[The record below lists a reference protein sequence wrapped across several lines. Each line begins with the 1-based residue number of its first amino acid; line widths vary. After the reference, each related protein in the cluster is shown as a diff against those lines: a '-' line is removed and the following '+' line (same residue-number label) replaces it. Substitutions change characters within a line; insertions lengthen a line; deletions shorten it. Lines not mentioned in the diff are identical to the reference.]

1 MSELRQNLAT
11 KEWVIIATERAKR
24 PVEFAES
31 SRKASCA
38 DAPSWDERCPFCPGN
53 EEVDLEVMRVPS
65 SGEPWRVRIV
75 ERACTDAHNDQVA
88 TRSPPSRRR
97 RG

>member
-24 PVEFAES
+24 PVEFVES

-65 SGEPWRVRIV
+65 SDEPG
-75 ERACTDAHNDQVA
+75 ACALWATA
-88 TRSPPSRRR
+88 TRRSLPAVSWS
-97 RG
+97 GTITG